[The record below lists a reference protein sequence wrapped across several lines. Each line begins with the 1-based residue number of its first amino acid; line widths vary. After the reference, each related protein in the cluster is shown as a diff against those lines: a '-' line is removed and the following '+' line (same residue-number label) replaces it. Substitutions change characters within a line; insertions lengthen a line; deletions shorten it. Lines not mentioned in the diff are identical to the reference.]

1 MDIEKIKEIYGD
13 SVIALIKQNIDDISI
28 NIKYLKKIGFTD
40 IEDIFERY
48 IYIFIDRQISLQKK
62 MNDKNFE
69 YAKSLIP
76 ATYVNQGRDAIKRR
90 ENLVK
95 DLLTHRKIPEIGW
108 DDQSIEQKTSPLD
121 FCLDSS

>member
-1 MDIEKIKEIYGD
+1 
-13 SVIALIKQNIDDISI
+13 
-28 NIKYLKKIGFTD
+28 
-40 IEDIFERY
+40 
-48 IYIFIDRQISLQKK
+48 

-108 DDQSIEQKTSPLD
+108 LGNSGVGEREGRIASTLVLCDYLLPIRLQSVISILLMELGERAMWPL
-121 FCLDSS
+121 SK

>member
-48 IYIFIDRQISLQKK
+48 VYIFIED
-62 MNDKNFE
+62 NDSF
-69 YAKSLIP
+69 KSKINKFINIIGEN
-76 ATYVNQGRDAIKRR
+76 YVSIL
-90 ENLVK
+90 ENNIELWEK
-95 DLLTHRKIPEIGW
+95 LL
-108 DDQSIEQKTSPLD
+108 
-121 FCLDSS
+121 

>member
-48 IYIFIDRQISLQKK
+48 VYIFIED
-62 MNDKNFE
+62 NDSF
-69 YAKSLIP
+69 KSKINKFINIIGEN
-76 ATYVNQGRDAIKRR
+76 YVSIL
-90 ENLVK
+90 ENNMELWEK
-95 DLLTHRKIPEIGW
+95 LL
-108 DDQSIEQKTSPLD
+108 
-121 FCLDSS
+121 

>member
-48 IYIFIDRQISLQKK
+48 VYIFIED
-62 MNDKNFE
+62 NDTF
-69 YAKSLIP
+69 KSKINKFINIIGEN
-76 ATYVNQGRDAIKRR
+76 YVSIL
-90 ENLVK
+90 ENNMELWEK
-95 DLLTHRKIPEIGW
+95 LL
-108 DDQSIEQKTSPLD
+108 
-121 FCLDSS
+121 

>member
-48 IYIFIDRQISLQKK
+48 IYIFIED
-62 MNDKNFE
+62 NDSF
-69 YAKSLIP
+69 KSKINKFINIIGEN
-76 ATYVNQGRDAIKRR
+76 YVSIL
-90 ENLVK
+90 ENNMELWEK
-95 DLLTHRKIPEIGW
+95 LL
-108 DDQSIEQKTSPLD
+108 
-121 FCLDSS
+121 